1 MFLKKLIL
9 FTAVVLISGFAL
21 SGEMKNDN
29 PIEKDVK
36 EKIRSRKDID
46 AGIFNKNTNENLG
59 PGPNSTASVINESFE
74 GTTFPPPGWTK
85 INPDGGSGWNQQING
100 TSPVPGWTSGSITVP
115 AGGGNKAAFCT
126 WTTGGTT
133 SNNQYLIT
141 PQITNVQSNDS
152 LKFYLR
158 YWPNTYRDSLEVLIS
173 TGTPTVPEFT
183 TVVLKK
189 NFAVNSTDTNWTQY
203 KFRLGDFV
211 TAGSDIYIA
220 FREFVAD
227 NFNEGSSFSLD
238 LVSTTGTTA
247 FTNDMSATSVDVPF
261 GNVFLPVSNIAPKAT
276 FTNSGSANQT
286 NIPVTF
292 SITGPVNYS
301 QNSTIAS
308 LNSQN
313 SVQVTFPATF
323 NPTAG
328 TYNVTVI
335 SKLGTDQNLFNDTV
349 RSTFTVVQPNYGS
362 GGTYYFAN
370 STPASAPA
378 PSKPQYCWID
388 TSGSVSL
395 VRNNIAA
402 IPLDSGN
409 LDDGYWKLTGIT
421 GSKSVNFMGVAY
433 SNIYIGTNGIIS
445 FVPFNPG
452 NGNYSP
458 PAGGLPGSS
467 VRPAVYP
474 AWNDLNWG
482 NTNQPSN
489 RLSYKVDQANNRLT
503 VTYDKAP
510 VFLGSSS
517 QWETFQITFELITNP
532 NPLNNPVVI
541 NSNISISHSNSSTV
555 SQNNFLTGLQ
565 DGTGSNFLQYRYVN
579 NAGNI
584 ISAGPIISN
593 SGNDG
598 VTIMFGPNQNNL
610 NNNCKTLTMTS
621 KFESCPNLSAA
632 TIQLRSNVSPYNLVE
647 SSNAMGGGNSPVNIM
662 LSNVANGVP
671 YYLVI
676 KSTNSI
682 ETWSSGSVTFNA
694 GIAGYNFTTSISQ
707 AYGNNQKLSGG
718 IPSIYQGDA
727 NQDGFVNS
735 VDVILVYNNAIAFM
749 NSPSTDFNCD
759 GTTDVSDLILATNN
773 SSAFVQKVTP

>member
-1 MFLKKLIL
+1 
-9 FTAVVLISGFAL
+9 
-21 SGEMKNDN
+21 
-29 PIEKDVK
+29 
-36 EKIRSRKDID
+36 
-46 AGIFNKNTNENLG
+46 
-59 PGPNSTASVINESFE
+59 
-74 GTTFPPPGWTK
+74 
-85 INPDGGSGWNQQING
+85 
-100 TSPVPGWTSGSITVP
+100 
-115 AGGGNKAAFCT
+115 
-126 WTTGGTT
+126 
-133 SNNQYLIT
+133 
-141 PQITNVQSNDS
+141 
-152 LKFYLR
+152 
-158 YWPNTYRDSLEVLIS
+158 
-173 TGTPTVPEFT
+173 
-183 TVVLKK
+183 
-189 NFAVNSTDTNWTQY
+189 
-203 KFRLGDFV
+203 
-211 TAGSDIYIA
+211 
-220 FREFVAD
+220 
-227 NFNEGSSFSLD
+227 
-238 LVSTTGTTA
+238 
-247 FTNDMSATSVDVPF
+247 SATSVDVPF

-395 VRNNIAA
+395 LRNNIAA

-458 PAGGLPGSS
+458 PAGGLPGST

-517 QWETFQITFELITNP
+517 QWETFQVSFELITNP

-621 KFESCPNLSAA
+621 KFESCPNISAA

-773 SSAFVQKVTP
+773 STAFVQKLTP